1 MRALLAVATVLAV
14 LLFSQHA
21 MAQELSFHNESS
33 FTDETDIM
41 HVYGEVRN
49 DSDTALGGILITAS
63 FYDANGTLL
72 SQYTQPPK
80 VRVLNPGE
88 VAPFEM
94 RYLDPATVDR
104 VADYSLNVTSSTV
117 DAKEQGLTVVSSN
130 SRLDVLGVYYINV
143 RVRNDGSQE
152 ATNPIA
158 IATLYDKDGRVV
170 ALGEALIEG
179 QDRIV
184 NMVPG
189 QEGGAGI
196 VVTERLQTYKAVR
209 YSIVADSDQ
218 YVSESVMFRAA
229 GLGAGSGTTPSNSTQ
244 SGCLIAT
251 AAFGSEIAPQV
262 QALRDFRDGIALK
275 TMAGASFM
283 SVFNSVYY
291 SFSPQVA
298 DYEREQPWLKAGV
311 RASVYPLL
319 GILDLSTA
327 VHDSLAFNGEAAIV
341 GAGVTASSLIGLLYF
356 APVAAVLAVA
366 NRKKQWSMKY
376 AKLAL
381 LVAWAAS
388 LAAVLAGEIS
398 ASSEM
403 LMFGTALL
411 VLTAIATVIAAVIRL
426 VRW

>member
-1 MRALLAVATVLAV
+1 M

-33 FTDETDIM
+33 FTDETKIM

-49 DSDTALGGILITAS
+49 DSDAALGGILITAS
-63 FYDANGTLL
+63 FYDANGALL
-72 SQYTQPPK
+72 SEYTQPPK

-88 VAPFEM
+88 AAPFEM

-104 VADYSLNVTSSTV
+104 VANYSLNVTGSPV

-184 NMVPG
+184 DMVPG

-196 VVTERLQTYKAVR
+196 VVAERLQTYKAVR

-229 GLGAGSGTTPSNSTQ
+229 GLGSGSGSTPSNGTQ

-251 AAFGSEIAPQV
+251 AAFGSELAPQV

-283 SVFNSVYY
+283 SVFNSAYY

-298 DYEREQPWLKAGV
+298 DYERDQPWLKATV

-327 VHDSLAFNGEAAIV
+327 VHDALAAFNGEAAIV

-356 APVAAVLAVA
+356 APMAAVVVIAS
-366 NRKKQWSMKY
+366 RKKQWDLKH
-376 AKLAL
+376 AKRIL

-388 LAAVLAGEIS
+388 LAVILAGE
-398 ASSEM
+398 AAAGSEM

-411 VLTAIATVIAAVIRL
+411 VLTAIATVIVAVIRL